1 MLKNTFYISVLGTI
15 LVSILLLSVLPTPTG
30 PLLSTSIVTEP
41 LADEKRQS
49 KAAESGDLLIE
60 NATVFNGEEFLEN
73 TDLEISGG
81 IISNIGK
88 NLAST
93 ATRRID
99 ASGKTIIPGLID
111 AHTHTFGNALSLA
124 LNFGVTTQLD
134 MFTAPSLLNRELSV
148 RNNVTQ
154 AEQADLFSAGMLA
167 TVEGGHG
174 TQFGIPLDTLSTPSE
189 AEHWVEQR
197 IQEGSDYIKLVYMP
211 YSNYFKSLDRPT
223 SAAIIQAAHKKG
235 LIVVAHISS
244 QRAAKELLED
254 GIDGFVHIFA
264 DQEISQEVLELAKS
278 NDIFVIPTL
287 SVIASA
293 DQVRL
298 ADELANDLAISDY
311 LQPEQGQQLASSY
324 GEHKIPGFELSTA
337 IHNTKRLHQAGITI
351 LAGSDA
357 PNPGTTYGAS
367 IHQELELLRQAGLS
381 VSEAINAASINAV
394 DAFRL
399 NSIKHNDEIA
409 RPLSRPRGRLVNQAK
424 ADFIILNSSPQQS
437 IKATRAIESIY
448 KKGVKVARKKVTQA
462 AQSSAGR
469 RLNSPNLSDFGNDSG
484 NDFGNDLGNGLGNDF
499 GNSLGNGLTTD
510 SQLVWRQ
517 TDDSMANGSSV
528 ASIVID
534 NSVLKISTTVRQG
547 FMFPWAGASLFGK
560 DTIDISDYTSLSFR
574 VRGTIGQYQAM
585 VFSGTQA
592 GSPPS
597 QSFSVDSEWQTVT
610 LALSNFRGLDK
621 TQLSGMAI
629 VAGPKQGEFEY
640 YLDDVKLLK

>member
-1 MLKNTFYISVLGTI
+1 MLKNTFYISVFGTI
-15 LVSILLLSVLPTPTG
+15 LVSILLLSMLPTPTE

-49 KAAESGDLLIE
+49 KAAEPGDLLIE

-88 NLAST
+88 NLDST

-99 ASGKTIIPGLID
+99 AAGKTIIPGLID

-189 AEHWVEQR
+189 AEYWVEQR

-264 DQEISQEVLELAKS
+264 DQEISQEVLELAKRH
-278 NDIFVIPTL
+278 NIFVIPTL

-324 GEHKIPGFELSTA
+324 SEHKIPGFELSTA

-409 RPLSRPRGRLVNQAK
+409 RPLSRSRGRLVNQAK

-437 IKATRAIESIY
+437 IKATRAIDSIY
-448 KKGVKVARKKVTQA
+448 KNGVKVARKKVSPA
-462 AQSSAGR
+462 AQSSSGR
-469 RLNSPNLSDFGNDSG
+469 QLNSPNLSDFGN
-484 NDFGNDLGNGLGNDF
+484 GLGK
-499 GNSLGNGLTTD
+499 GLITE
-510 SQLVWRQ
+510 SQLMWGQ

-534 NSVLKISTTVRQG
+534 NSVLRISTTVRQG
-547 FMFPWAGASLFGK
+547 FMFPWAGASLFGE
-560 DTIDISDYTSLSFR
+560 DAIDISDYTSLSFR

-597 QSFSVDSEWQTVT
+597 QSFSVNSEWQTVT

-621 TQLSGMAI
+621 TQLSGLAI

>member
-1 MLKNTFYISVLGTI
+1 MLKNTFYISVFGTI
-15 LVSILLLSVLPTPTG
+15 LVSILLLSMLPTPTE

-49 KAAESGDLLIE
+49 KSTESGDLLIE
-60 NATVFNGEEFLEN
+60 NATVFNGEVFLEN

-88 NLAST
+88 NLDST
-93 ATRRID
+93 AIRRID
-99 ASGKTIIPGLID
+99 AAGKTIIPGLID

-134 MFTAPSLLNRELSV
+134 MFTAPSLLNRELRV

-264 DQEISQEVLELAKS
+264 DQEISQEVLDLAKS

-293 DQVRL
+293 DQARV
-298 ADELANDLAISDY
+298 ADELAKDVALSDY
-311 LQPEQGQQLASSY
+311 LQPEQSQQLASDF
-324 GEHKIPGFELSTA
+324 GEHKIPGFELSIA
-337 IHNTKRLHQAGITI
+337 IRNTKRLHQAGVTI

-367 IHQELELLRQAGLS
+367 LHQELELLTQAGLS
-381 VSEAINAASINAV
+381 VGEAINAASINAV
-394 DAFRL
+394 TAFRL
-399 NSIKHNDEIA
+399 NSITLSDEI
-409 RPLSRPRGRLVNQAK
+409 SRPPSRSLGRLTNQAK
-424 ADFIILNSSPQQS
+424 ADFIILNSSPQHA
-437 IKATRAIESIY
+437 IKATRAIDSIY
-448 KKGVKVARKKVTQA
+448 KNGFKVTRKKASPA
-462 AQSSAGR
+462 AQSSASR
-469 RLNSPNLSDFGNDSG
+469 QLNNPNLSDFGNDF
-484 NDFGNDLGNGLGNDF
+484 DY
-499 GNSLGNGLTTD
+499 GLTTD
-510 SQLVWRQ
+510 SQLVWSQ

-534 NSVLKISTTVRQG
+534 NSVLKISASVRQG

-574 VRGTIGQYQAM
+574 VRGTIGRYQAM

-597 QSFSVDSEWQTVT
+597 QSFSVNNEWQTVN
-610 LALSNFRGLDK
+610 LALSNFRGLDR